1 MSTEMEWHRP
11 RYRHAA
17 VYAGGK
23 LWLVGGRNVPEDAVI
38 GEVDVYDPETNSW
51 STPGSIPVSRLTSD
65 NGAFTNADESQV
77 YVVGGY
83 NPFYSNP
90 DALPTL
96 FTIDVASALDADAPS
111 IVIGDKTPM
120 QTQRGDIHAVT
131 DSRGTKAYVTGGFSM
146 YPCAPLKSVE
156 VYDMKADTWSFT
168 GDLGSARGDKALVE
182 LDNRIYAVGGETS
195 HEDQCSDNPDDVP
208 PLSAQSV
215 AVDDVEVLHPNMDRW
230 SVVASIPNCRFRFS
244 AASHPASGK
253 IYTFGGQDAFDF
265 DCNCFPTS
273 DTVVA
278 YQVGGGNSPG
288 VVIKGTAS
296 IVVSAVVGIALLVAG
311 GM

>member
-1 MSTEMEWHRP
+1 MEWHLYRP

-195 HEDQCSDNPDDVP
+195 HEDQCSDDPADVP

-215 AVDDVEVLHPNMDRW
+215 AVDDVEVLHPNKAKW
-230 SVVASIPNCRFRFS
+230 SVVASIPNFRFRFS
-244 AASHPASGK
+244 AAAHPASGK

-278 YQVGGGNSPG
+278 YQVGGGSSPG
-288 VVIKGTAS
+288 VVIRGTAS
-296 IVVSAVVGIALLVAG
+296 IVVSAVVGIALLMAG